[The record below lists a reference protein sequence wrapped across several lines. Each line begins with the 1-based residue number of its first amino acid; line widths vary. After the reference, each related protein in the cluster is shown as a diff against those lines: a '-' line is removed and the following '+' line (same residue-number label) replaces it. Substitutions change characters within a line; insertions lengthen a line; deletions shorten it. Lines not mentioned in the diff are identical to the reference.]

1 MRENRAKAHSGLK
14 HIRIR
19 SVDLP
24 SGKRDLSGMSS
35 ERLVACGEKH
45 AELPG
50 LLVQEDQHRRELV

>member
-1 MRENRAKAHSGLK
+1 MGGHMARAYSGL
-14 HIRIR
+14 IDICIR

-35 ERLVACGEKH
+35 EGLVACGEKH